1 MREEFVFLTYFLYI
15 CLKSIK
21 NMDRKEKEN
30 KLKELEHNINKV
42 ESKLTELM
50 ILRDGFLKERHD
62 ILSV

>member
-1 MREEFVFLTYFLYI
+1 
-15 CLKSIK
+15 
-21 NMDRKEKEN
+21 MDRKEKEN

-50 ILRDGFLKERHD
+50 ILRDEFLKERHD

>member
-1 MREEFVFLTYFLYI
+1 
-15 CLKSIK
+15 
-21 NMDRKEKEN
+21 MDRKEKEN